1 MTILADHGRGEY
13 RVTMRRVVRSEWTKL
28 RSVRSTW
35 ILLAAAALLTVGLA
49 AAFGYGYGQQIRS
62 AAVQPSAAEAA
73 KAAFLGLDLFALV
86 IGVFGVMRMTGEYGS
101 GLIRASLVAVP
112 RRLPVLWAKALAL
125 FAVTAPVAVAVS
137 VASFLISQAFAGSHG
152 AGLGDPG
159 VPGAIL
165 GAAAYPVAAA
175 LLGLGIGAILRHT
188 AAAITVFVAAL
199 LVIPAVLQAALSQP
213 VQDAVLKYLP
223 VPAAQALYNL
233 GGGGPVKLLAPGV
246 AVVVLAGYVT
256 VLLAGGAALLQRR
269 DG

>member
-1 MTILADHGRGEY
+1 MTTLADHGPGEY

-35 ILLAAAALLTVGLA
+35 IVLAAAALLTVGLA
-49 AAFGYGYGQQIRS
+49 AAFGYGYGQQIHS
-62 AAVQPSAAEAA
+62 GAVQPSTAEAA

-86 IGVFGVMRMTGEYGS
+86 TGEYGV

-125 FAVTAPVAVAVS
+125 AAVTAPVAVAVS

-159 VPGAIL
+159 VPRAIL
-165 GAAAYPVAAA
+165 GAAAYPVAAG

-188 AAAITVFVAAL
+188 AAAITVCVA
-199 LVIPAVLQAALSQP
+199 
-213 VQDAVLKYLP
+213 
-223 VPAAQALYNL
+223 
-233 GGGGPVKLLAPGV
+233 GMM
-246 AVVVLAGYVT
+246 VT
-256 VLLAGGAALLQRR
+256 TASREG
-269 DG
+269 